1 MEVIH
6 KDLAHFGY
14 NKDGQLMAQPN
25 VSRCNCS
32 FFSFVLNIMIHKS
45 SVLSDLVFDSL
56 FLSYPNV

>member
-1 MEVIH
+1 MWQTISPFYMEVIH

-32 FFSFVLNIMIHKS
+32 FFSFVL
-45 SVLSDLVFDSL
+45 
-56 FLSYPNV
+56 